1 MIIIHR
7 LELLN
12 RNSQKI

>member
-7 LELLN
+7 
-12 RNSQKI
+12 

>member
-7 LELLN
+7 TTPFF
-12 RNSQKI
+12 K